1 MGIQRLTLSTIS
13 GVALVAT
20 LLYVGDD
27 CVSCDQEIATTDAGT
42 TTAPPAGPTS
52 AESELRIEFDSDI
65 DLQGFGAVQ
74 AAPSSTTA
82 GGDETTSTE
91 PTEST
96 DTTAATS
103 TPTGDETAAGD
114 GTSGE
119 GSTTTTAQATTS
131 SSAAVATP
139 PPVGSNVPVSG
150 SKIYVDPR
158 GGNDAND
165 GTSAT
170 TALKSLQNAFR
181 RVQAGQTVYMMSGE
195 YRELKDPGT
204 LHYFIKNSGRPDNWI
219 RITNAPGH
227 NPVIVANDGT
237 ALLIEAN
244 YIEVSGITVRG
255 QGFSS
260 GDWGVGISIGGSHH
274 VRVFNCRIS
283 GMPVSGIG
291 ANESSNVHLINNV
304 VYENS
309 FWSPNNGSGISF
321 FHQRNHGQSADYG
334 RYHDVVIGNRVFR
347 NENKVNSKF
356 QAAKGIQ
363 AKTDGNGIIIDSN
376 KPTGYSGRTL
386 IANNLAYD
394 NGGRGIIAYDSNRVD
409 ILFNTT
415 YHNVRTQGLLGDGAE
430 LTAFRVSDVRVEHN
444 IAWARSGK
452 RAFSFGSHSNSGTKN
467 NIFVT
472 DSSASVALDT
482 DTVMTGNPGLRSPS
496 TNGGSADFRPSAGG
510 GLIGKA
516 AYDGTVP
523 RDIVGTSR
531 GGGVEPGAF
540 EAEAGSGR

>member
-74 AAPSSTTA
+74 AATSSTTE

-158 GGNDAND
+158 GGSDAND

-204 LHYFIKNSGRPDNWI
+204 LHYFIKNPDRVLSREELLAEVWDY
-219 RITNAPGH
+219 PGSVLTRTVDVH
-227 NPVIVANDGT
+227 VGQLRRKLDQDQKNPIHFV
-237 ALLIEAN
+237 
-244 YIEVSGITVRG
+244 TVRG
-255 QGFSS
+255 LGYRF
-260 GDWGVGISIGGSHH
+260 V
-274 VRVFNCRIS
+274 
-283 GMPVSGIG
+283 
-291 ANESSNVHLINNV
+291 
-304 VYENS
+304 
-309 FWSPNNGSGISF
+309 PN
-321 FHQRNHGQSADYG
+321 
-334 RYHDVVIGNRVFR
+334 
-347 NENKVNSKF
+347 
-356 QAAKGIQ
+356 
-363 AKTDGNGIIIDSN
+363 
-376 KPTGYSGRTL
+376 
-386 IANNLAYD
+386 
-394 NGGRGIIAYDSNRVD
+394 
-409 ILFNTT
+409 
-415 YHNVRTQGLLGDGAE
+415 
-430 LTAFRVSDVRVEHN
+430 
-444 IAWARSGK
+444 
-452 RAFSFGSHSNSGTKN
+452 
-467 NIFVT
+467 
-472 DSSASVALDT
+472 AL
-482 DTVMTGNPGLRSPS
+482 
-496 TNGGSADFRPSAGG
+496 
-510 GLIGKA
+510 
-516 AYDGTVP
+516 
-523 RDIVGTSR
+523 
-531 GGGVEPGAF
+531 
-540 EAEAGSGR
+540 